1 MLSRRL
7 KTVVLLSRIALWG
20 VVAAWVLVLAAWV
33 ALSVFIVPRIG
44 EFRPQLE
51 TQASRV
57 LGIPV
62 KLGAVSV
69 ESGGWLPG
77 IALHDVVLLDAE
89 QREALRLPKVQV
101 VLSPRTLLNLHF
113 EQIHID
119 APALDVR
126 RLADGRLQVAGLDLA
141 SVSDNPAGDGQVADW
156 FFSQTEFVI
165 RRGTLRWTDEQR
177 GAPPLSLTEV
187 DLVVRNT
194 GRRHKV
200 RIDATPPADWGSRFS
215 LQGDFVQNLF
225 TGGPSRLQRWRGE
238 AYADFPAVDLAQLRR
253 HADIG
258 VDLSRGNGALRAWV
272 DVANGAVTGAVA
284 DIALA
289 QVDVRLGTK
298 LAPLALQSVTGRLGG
313 ERLPGGLTFTTEG
326 LQFLA
331 DDGLRWPGGNV
342 ALRYTEPKG
351 PASAQGEFRGD
362 RLDLAALAQIAQ
374 RLPLPAAVHTALSD
388 FAPKGLV
395 AQLQAQWQGPLDAPR
410 QLKASGKVD
419 GLSLA
424 AAPAAHAAPA
434 VVAVAAPKPPASAT
448 AVMPVREP
456 IGRPGV
462 QGATV
467 SFELTDQDG
476 RAQINLA
483 DGSMTFPGVFEQ
495 PEVPMDQLA
504 AELTWR
510 MAGDRIE
517 VQVSKLSFANVDTQG
532 EARATWHTSD
542 PATAPNGRRFPGHL
556 DLQGTLN
563 RADGTRVHR
572 YLPLG
577 IPKPTREYV
586 RESVLQGQASAVKF
600 KVRGELL
607 EVPYANP
614 ARGEFRI
621 AAQVKGAEYLYVPPS
636 IPTRD
641 GSRWPALTQLNGEL
655 VFDRNSMRVNKAQA
669 RFAGAPNLQLQSV
682 EARIDD
688 LAHSTVVVTTSAR
701 GPAAELLALVNSSP
715 LAGMTSNA
723 LAEATVTGNAD
734 YKLRLSLPVSEVNK
748 TKLQGSVSFLGNDWR
763 ISPQSPQFS
772 GLKGQLNY
780 NELGFNLAN
789 AQGRMLGGD
798 IRFSGGTVTQASGA
812 PVPDGGLLFTGE
824 GSVSAEG
831 LQQAGELGVIAPLA
845 KYASGTAAYTAT
857 LAVRRGRP
865 LLAFNSN
872 LQGLALNLP
881 APMNKPAAAA
891 WPLRYDNTLLPTVAG
906 QAVQDQLAV
915 SLDGVLSVLY
925 QRDLTGAEPQV
936 LRGALRVGQGGPL
949 ALPVELPPGDAVMAQ
964 IDLASV
970 NVGAWQQVLQAS
982 STPSAEPPATP
993 LTRATRRA
1001 QTPSPLP
1008 SSYLPTSVTLNADQL
1023 VLEAYQLNKV
1033 VLNGARDG
1041 NLWRAK
1047 VDAAELNGNLEYRQP
1062 GSGGTGRV
1070 VARLARL
1077 KLAASAAS
1085 GVEKILDRQPDSIPA
1100 LDIVV
1105 DALELN
1111 GKALG
1116 RVEIDAVNRF
1126 GNQREWR
1133 LNKLNISLPEASF
1146 SANGNWAVV
1155 EGAAP
1160 GAPRRTAMDFRL
1172 DVNDSGELLKRFG
1185 TPGAIR
1191 RGKGQI
1197 AGQVAWRGSPL
1208 ALDYPSLGGNFNV
1221 NMESGQ
1227 FLKAEPGLAKLLGV
1241 LSLQALPRRLALDF
1255 RDVFS
1260 EGFAFDFIRGDVR
1273 ITDGVAFT
1281 NNLQMKGVNAAVLME
1296 GRADIARETQDLTV
1310 VVVPEI
1316 NAGTAS
1322 LVAAVINPA
1331 IGLGTFLAQAVLRRP
1346 LIEAATQQFQIDGP
1360 WADPRVTRVARGPA
1374 APGAASVTA
1383 PAASAIPAEEAR

>member
-62 KLGAVSV
+62 KLGAVSA
-69 ESGGWLPG
+69 ESGGWLPS
-77 IALHDVVLLDAE
+77 IALHDVVLFDAE

-101 VLSPRTLLNLHF
+101 ALSPRALLNLHF

-126 RLADGRLQVAGLDLA
+126 RLADGRLQVAGLDLT
-141 SVSDNPAGDGQVADW
+141 SVSANPAGDGQVADW

-177 GAPPLSLTEV
+177 SAPPLSLTEV

-272 DVANGAVTGAVA
+272 DVANGTVTGAVA

-298 LAPLALQSVTGRLGG
+298 LVPLALQSVTGRLGG
-313 ERLPGGLTFTTEG
+313 ERLPGGLAFTTEG

-331 DDGLRWPGGNV
+331 DDGLRWAGGNV

-362 RLDLAALAQIAQ
+362 KLDLAALAQIAQ

-424 AAPAAHAAPA
+424 AAPAAEPKPSASAPA
-434 VVAVAAPKPPASAT
+434 AT
-448 AVMPVREP
+448 AATREP

-467 SFELTDQDG
+467 SFELTDQGG
-476 RAQINLA
+476 RAQISLA
-483 DGSMTFPGVFEQ
+483 EGSMTFPGVFEQ
-495 PEVPMDQLA
+495 PEVAMAQLA
-504 AELTWR
+504 ADLTWR
-510 MAGDRIE
+510 MAGERIE
-517 VQVSKLSFANVDTQG
+517 AQVNKLSFGNADMQG

-556 DLQGTLN
+556 DLQGSLN
-563 RADGTRVHR
+563 RADGTQVHR

-600 KVRGELL
+600 KVRGELW
-607 EVPYANP
+607 EVPFTNP

-621 AAQVKGAEYLYVPPS
+621 AAQIKGAEYLYVPPS

-669 RFAGAPNLQLQSV
+669 RFAGAPNLQLQSL

-688 LAHSTVVVTTSAR
+688 LSSSVVVVTTSAR
-701 GPAAELLALVNSSP
+701 GPANELLGLINTSP

-734 YKLRLSLPVSEVNK
+734 HKLRLSLPISDVNK
-748 TKLQGSVSFLGNDWR
+748 TKLQGSVSFLGNDLR
-763 ISPQSPQFS
+763 ISAQSPQFN
-772 GLKGQLNY
+772 GLKGQLSY
-780 NELGFNLAN
+780 NELGFNVAN
-789 AQGRMLGGD
+789 AQGRILGGD
-798 IRFSGGTVTQASGA
+798 IRFSGGTVTQAGGA
-812 PVPDGGLLFTGE
+812 PVPDGGLLFSGQ
-824 GSVSAEG
+824 GSFSAEG
-831 LQQAGELGVIAPLA
+831 LQQANELGAIAPLA

-865 LLAFNSN
+865 LLTFNSN

-881 APMNKPAAAA
+881 APMNKPAATP
-891 WPLRYDNTLLPTVAG
+891 WPLRYENTLLPPVAG
-906 QAVQDQLAV
+906 RAVQDQLAV

-925 QRDLTGAEPQV
+925 QRDLSGSEPQV
-936 LRGALRVGQGGPL
+936 LRGALRVGQGGPTV
-949 ALPVELPPGDAVMAQ
+949 LPVVLPPGDAVMAQ
-964 IDLASV
+964 IDLESV
-970 NVGAWQQVLQAS
+970 NVGVWQQVLQAG

-993 LTRATRRA
+993 LTRTARRA
-1001 QTPSPLP
+1001 LTP
-1008 SSYLPTSVTLNADQL
+1008 SSYLPTSVALNADQL

-1041 NLWRAK
+1041 SLWRAK

-1111 GKALG
+1111 GKSLG

-1133 LNKLNISLPEASF
+1133 LNKLNITLPEASF

-1374 APGAASVTA
+1374 APA
-1383 PAASAIPAEEAR
+1383 PAASAAPAEEAR

>member
-1 MLSRRL
+1 M
-7 KTVVLLSRIALWG
+7 I
-20 VVAAWVLVLAAWV
+20 AAWVLVLAAWV

-44 EFRPQLE
+44 DFRPQLE
-51 TQASRV
+51 TQASWV
-57 LGIPV
+57 LGTPV

-69 ESGGWLPG
+69 ESGGWLPR

-126 RLADGRLQVAGLDLA
+126 RLADGRLRVAGLDFA
-141 SVSDNPAGDGQVADW
+141 AVTAQPKDDGQAADW

-177 GAPPLSLTEV
+177 SAPPLSLTEV

-194 GRRHKV
+194 GRRHKL

-215 LQGDFVQNLF
+215 LQGDFVHNLF
-225 TGGPSRLQRWRGE
+225 SGGPSRLQRWRGE

-258 VDLSRGNGALRAWV
+258 VDLARGSGALRAWV
-272 DVANGAVTGAVA
+272 NVDHGTVTGAVA
-284 DIALA
+284 DLALA
-289 QVDVRLGTK
+289 QVDVRLGDK
-298 LAPLALQSVTGRLGG
+298 LTPLSLQSVTGRLGG
-313 ERLPGGLTFTTEG
+313 ERLPGGLALTTEG

-362 RLDLAALAQIAQ
+362 RLDLASLTQIAQ

-388 FAPKGLV
+388 LAPKGLV
-395 AQLQAQWQGPLDAPR
+395 ENLQAQWQGPLDAPR
-410 QLKASGKVD
+410 QLKASGKVN
-419 GLSLA
+419 GLRLA
-424 AAPAAHAAPA
+424 AAPAAPDAATAAP
-434 VVAVAAPKPPASAT
+434 VAAPKSPASAPT
-448 AVMPVREP
+448 VTPVRREP

-462 QGATV
+462 QGAAV
-467 SFELTDQDG
+467 SFELTDQGG
-476 RAQINLA
+476 RAQVVIA
-483 DGSMTFPGVFEQ
+483 DGSLTFPGVFEQ

-504 AELTWR
+504 ADVTWR
-510 MAGDRIE
+510 TAGERIE
-517 VQVSKLSFANVDTQG
+517 AQVTKLSFANADTQG

-542 PATAPNGRRFPGHL
+542 PASAPNGRRFPGHL
-556 DLQGTLN
+556 NLQGTLN
-563 RADGTRVHR
+563 RADGTQVHR

-600 KVRGELL
+600 KVRGELWD
-607 EVPYANP
+607 VPFSNP

-621 AAQVKGAEYLYVPPS
+621 AAQIKGAEYLYVPPS

-655 VFDRNSMRVNKAQA
+655 VFERNSMRVNKAQA
-669 RFAGAPNLQLQSV
+669 RFAGAPNLQLQAID
-682 EARIDD
+682 ARIDD
-688 LAHSTVVVTTSAR
+688 LANAVVVVNASAR
-701 GPAAELLALVNSSP
+701 GAASELLGLINTSP
-715 LAGMTSNA
+715 LAGMTRNA
-723 LAEATVTGNAD
+723 LAQATVSGSAEH
-734 YKLRLSLPVSEVNK
+734 KLRLSLPIRDVNK
-748 TKLQGSVSFLGNDWR
+748 TKVQGSVGFLGNDLR
-763 ISPQSPQFS
+763 ISPQSPQF
-772 GLKGQLNY
+772 GALKGQLTY
-780 NELGFNLAN
+780 SETGFNVAS
-789 AQGRMLGGD
+789 AQGRMLGGE
-798 IRFSGGTVTQASGA
+798 IRFSGGTVVQAGGA

-824 GSVSAEG
+824 GSLSAEG
-831 LQQAGELGVIAPLA
+831 LQQASELGAIAPLA
-845 KYASGTAAYTAT
+845 RHASGTTAYTAT
-857 LAVRRGRP
+857 LAVRRGQP
-865 LLAFNSN
+865 LLAFSSN

-881 APMNKPAAAA
+881 APLNKPAATA
-891 WPLRYDNTLLPTVAG
+891 WPLRYENTLLPPVAD
-906 QAVQDQLAV
+906 QVLQDQLSL
-915 SLDGVLSVLY
+915 SLDGVVSVLY
-925 QRDLTGAEPQV
+925 QRDLSGAEPQV
-936 LRGALRVGQGGPL
+936 LRGALRVGQGGPSV
-949 ALPVELPPGDAVMAQ
+949 LPVVLPPGDGVTAQ
-964 IDLASV
+964 IDLAAV
-970 NVGAWQQVLQAS
+970 NVGAWQQVLQAGN
-982 STPSAEPPATP
+982 APPAAASIAP
-993 LTRATRRA
+993 LTRAARRA
-1001 QTPSPLP
+1001 QTP
-1008 SSYLPTSVTLNADQL
+1008 SSYLPTSLVLNAEQL
-1023 VLEAYQLNKV
+1023 VLEAYQLNKL

-1105 DALELN
+1105 DAMELN
-1111 GKALG
+1111 GTALG

-1155 EGAAP
+1155 DGAAP

-1172 DVNDSGELLKRFG
+1172 DVGDSGELLKRFG

-1221 NMESGQ
+1221 SMESGQ

-1296 GRADIARETQDLTV
+1296 GRADIARETQDLSV

-1360 WADPRVTRVARGPA
+1360 WADPRVTRVARGP
-1374 APGAASVTA
+1374 TA
-1383 PAASAIPAEEAR
+1383 PAAPASEAQ

>member
-1 MLSRRL
+1 MLSQRL

-20 VVAAWVLVLAAWV
+20 VVAAWGLVLAAWV
-33 ALSVFIVPRIG
+33 ALYGFIVPRIG

-51 TQASRV
+51 AQASRV

-62 KLGAVSV
+62 RLGAVTA
-69 ESGGWLPG
+69 ESGGWLPSV
-77 IALHDVVLLDAE
+77 ALHDVVLLDAQ
-89 QREALRLPKVQV
+89 QREALRLPRVQV
-101 VLSPRTLLNLHF
+101 ALSPRTLWKLHF

-119 APALDVR
+119 GPALDVR
-126 RLADGRLQVAGLDLA
+126 RLADGGLRVAGLDLA
-141 SVSDNPAGDGQVADW
+141 ALSASPGSDGQVADW

-165 RRGTLRWTDEQR
+165 RHGTLRWTDEQR
-177 GAPPLSLTEV
+177 GAAPLSLSDV

-194 GRRHKV
+194 GRRHRV
-200 RIDATPPADWGSRFS
+200 RLDATPPADWGTRFS
-215 LQGDFVQNLF
+215 LRGDFVQTLF

-238 AYADFPAVDLAQLRR
+238 AYADFPAVDLSQLRR

-258 VDLSRGNGALRAWV
+258 VDLSRGSGALRAWV
-272 DVANGAVTGAVA
+272 DVADGAVTSAVA
-284 DIALA
+284 DLALA
-289 QVDVRLGTK
+289 QVDATLGQRLT
-298 LAPLALQSVTGRLGG
+298 PLSLQSVTGRLGG
-313 ERLPGGLTFTTEG
+313 ERLPGGFALTTEG
-326 LQFLA
+326 LQFRA
-331 DDGLRWPGGNV
+331 DDGLQWPGGNV
-342 ALRYTEPKG
+342 TLRYTEPNG

-362 RLDLAALAQIAQ
+362 RLDLGALAQIAQ
-374 RLPLPAAVHTALSD
+374 RLPLPAAVHTALGD

-395 AQLQAQWQGPLDAPR
+395 EQLQAQWQGPLDALR
-410 QLKASGKVD
+410 QLKASGKVSS
-419 GLSLA
+419 LSLA
-424 AAPAAHAAPA
+424 AAPGAPTP
-434 VVAVAAPKPPASAT
+434 VAVAAPPASAPGT
-448 AVMPVREP
+448 AVAAVREP
-456 IGRPGV
+456 LGRPGV
-462 QGATV
+462 QGASV
-467 SFELTDQDG
+467 SFELTDQGG
-476 RAQINLA
+476 RAQVSLA
-483 DGSMTFPGVFEQ
+483 EGTLTFPGVFEQ
-495 PEVPMDQLA
+495 PEIPMDQLSG
-504 AELTWR
+504 EVTWR
-510 MAGDRIE
+510 VAGQRIE
-517 VQVSKLSFANVDTQG
+517 AQVGKLSFANADAQG

-556 DLQGTLN
+556 DLQGTLS

-577 IPKPTREYV
+577 IPKATREYV

-607 EVPYANP
+607 EVPYTNP

-621 AAQVKGAEYLYVPPS
+621 AAQIKGAEYLYVPPS

-641 GSRWPALTQLNGEL
+641 GSRWPALTQLHGEL
-655 VFDRNSMRVNKAQA
+655 VFDRNTMRVNKAQA
-669 RFAGAPNLQLQSV
+669 RFAGAPTLQLQSV

-688 LAHSTVVVTTSAR
+688 LAHATVVVTASAR
-701 GPAAELLALVNSSP
+701 GPAGELLGLVNTSP
-715 LAGMTSNA
+715 LARMTSHA
-723 LAEATVTGNAD
+723 LADATVNGNAE
-734 YKLRLSLPVSEVNK
+734 YKLRLNLPVADVNK
-748 TKLQGSVSFLGNDWR
+748 TRLQGSVSFLGNDLR
-763 ISPQSPQFS
+763 ISPQSPQFL
-772 GLKGQLNY
+772 GLKGLLNY
-780 NELGFNLAN
+780 NETGFNVAS
-789 AQGRMLGGD
+789 AQGRLLGGD
-798 IRFSGGTVTQASGA
+798 IRFSGGTVTTAAGA

-831 LQQAGELGVIAPLA
+831 LQQASELGAVASLA
-845 KYASGTAAYTAT
+845 RHASGSAAYTAT
-857 LAVRRGRP
+857 LAVLRGRP
-865 LLAFNSN
+865 LLAFNTP

-881 APMNKPAAAA
+881 PPLNKPAATA
-891 WPLRYDNTLLPTVAG
+891 WPLRYDNTLLPAVAG
-906 QAVQDQLAV
+906 RALQDQLAV

-925 QRDLTGAEPQV
+925 QRDLAGPEPQV
-936 LRGALRVGQGGPL
+936 LRGALRVGQGGPTV
-949 ALPVELPPGDAVMAQ
+949 LPVALPPGEGVSAQ

-970 NVGAWQQVLQAS
+970 NVGAWQKLLAS
-982 STPSAEPPATP
+982 ADSAARPA
-993 LTRATRRA
+993 A
-1001 QTPSPLP
+1001 PLP
-1008 SSYLPTSVTLNADQL
+1008 RGSRPVPAAPSGYLPTSIALNADQL

-1033 VLNGARDG
+1033 VLTGSRDG

-1047 VDAAELNGNLEYRQP
+1047 VDAAELNGNVEYRQP

-1077 KLAASAAS
+1077 RLAPSAAS
-1085 GVEKILDRQPDSIPA
+1085 GVEKILDRQPESIPA

-1105 DALELN
+1105 DDLELN

-1126 GNQREWR
+1126 GSAREWR
-1133 LNKLNISLPEASF
+1133 LNKFNIALPEATF
-1146 SANGNWAVV
+1146 TANGNWAAVD
-1155 EGAAP
+1155 GAP
-1160 GAPRRTAMDFRL
+1160 VGAPRRTAMNFRL
-1172 DVNDSGELLKRFG
+1172 DVNDSGELLQRFG

-1197 AGQVAWRGSPL
+1197 EGQVAWRGSPL
-1208 ALDYPSLGGNFNV
+1208 ALDYPSLDGSFNV
-1221 NMESGQ
+1221 GMESGQ

-1273 ITDGVAFT
+1273 ISDGVAAT

-1296 GRADIARETQDLTV
+1296 GRADIARETQDLKV

-1346 LIEAATQQFQIDGP
+1346 LIEAATQEFHIDGA
-1360 WADPRVTRVARGPA
+1360 WADPRVTRVARAPA
-1374 APGAASVTA
+1374 S
-1383 PAASAIPAEEAR
+1383 AASAAPAEGPK